1 MPLLIVQSS
10 AETVR
15 SSMSGGSRARRER
28 LCLLCPYVFRA
39 TSSSPSSSRPP
50 TRKPAAVTGCEPPLT
65 RESMMPTY
73 TAMEM
78 MICCAARALEDGRT
92 VAVGTGVPCAA
103 AMLAQRTHAPRLTIV
118 FEAGGIA
125 PQLPTMPISVGD
137 SRTFYR
143 AVMATSMAD
152 VMETCQR
159 GMIDYTFL
167 GGAQIDAHGNLN
179 STMIGS
185 DHSRPHVRLPGSG
198 GANDLASLCWRI
210 LVVTNHD
217 RRRFVEKVDFLT
229 TPGYLKGPG
238 AREAAGLPAGT
249 GPYRVITDLA
259 VMGYDEVTKRMQVR
273 SLHPGITLDQVRAA
287 TGFELG
293 RLDTLT
299 ITPPPTDEELRILH
313 EEVDPHRYV
322 LGRG

>member
-1 MPLLIVQSS
+1 
-10 AETVR
+10 
-15 SSMSGGSRARRER
+15 
-28 LCLLCPYVFRA
+28 
-39 TSSSPSSSRPP
+39 
-50 TRKPAAVTGCEPPLT
+50 
-65 RESMMPTY
+65 
-73 TAMEM
+73 MEL

-103 AMLAQRTHAPRLTIV
+103 AMLAQRTHAPRLTIL

-159 GMIDYTFL
+159 GLVDYTFL

-179 STMIGS
+179 STIIGT
-185 DHSRPHVRLPGSG
+185 DYARPRVRLPGSG

-210 LVVTNHD
+210 LVVTTHD
-217 RRRFVEKVDFLT
+217 PRRFVEKLDFLT
-229 TPGYLKGPG
+229 TPGYLSGPG

-259 VMGYDEVTKRMQVR
+259 VLGYGEQDRRMQVL
-273 SLHPGITLDQVRAA
+273 SLHRGVTPEKVVES
-287 TGFELG
+287 TGF
-293 RLDTLT
+293 RLSFAEPLAV
-299 ITPPPTDEELRILH
+299 TPEPSDEELRLLR
-313 EEVDPHRYV
+313 EEIDPHRYL
-322 LGRG
+322 LGRC